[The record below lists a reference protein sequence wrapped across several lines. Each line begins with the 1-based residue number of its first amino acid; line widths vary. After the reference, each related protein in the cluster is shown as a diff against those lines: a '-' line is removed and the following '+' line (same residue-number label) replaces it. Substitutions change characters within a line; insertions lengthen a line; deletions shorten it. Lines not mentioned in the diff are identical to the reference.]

1 MTKIVVLGGN
11 GMAGHVL
18 CGWLS
23 EQGDRI
29 TATGRNGAE
38 GLYPL
43 DLRDTERLRHLL
55 ATERPEVVINAAGL
69 LNEAAE
75 KRLQESIWV
84 NSLLPHRLAEYGD
97 ELGFR
102 LVHISTDCV
111 FSGKT
116 GSYTESSLPDGT
128 SVYAKT
134 KSLGE
139 VVSPNHLT
147 IRTSIIG
154 PELKRDGIGLLHW
167 FLMREG
173 PVEGYSNVYWNGVTT
188 LELAKFIGWSLGQP
202 IGGLVHL
209 AAERKVSKHELLL
222 LMKEAFAKDID
233 VVSSAKQWNDK
244 SLIGT
249 REDCGYKVAPY
260 EEMLRELA
268 GWMKKRGDRYGHY
281 PITFS

>member
-1 MTKIVVLGGN
+1 MGTIVVLGGN
-11 GMAGHVL
+11 GMAGHL
-18 CGWLS
+18 LRGWLS
-23 EQGDRI
+23 EQGYRI
-29 TATGRNGAE
+29 VATDRNGAE
-38 GLYPL
+38 GLHKL
-43 DLRDTERLRHLL
+43 DLRDTERLRHMLS
-55 ATERPEVVINAAGL
+55 TERPEVVINAAGL

-75 KRLQESIWV
+75 KRLQEAVWV

-97 ELGFR
+97 ELGYR

-116 GSYTESSLPDGT
+116 GSYAESSLPDGT

-139 VVSPNHLT
+139 VDSPNHLT

-167 FLMREG
+167 FLTREG
-173 PVEGYSNVYWNGVTT
+173 PVEGYENVYWNGVTT
-188 LELAKFIGWSLGQP
+188 LELAKFIRWSLGRP
-202 IGGLVHL
+202 LGGLVHL

-222 LMKEAFAKDID
+222 MMKEAFAKDID
-233 VVSSAKQWNDK
+233 VLPSAKQWNDK
-244 SLIGT
+244 SLLGT
-249 REDCGYKVAPY
+249 RADCGYKVASY

-268 GWMKKRGDRYGHY
+268 EWMKKHGDRYGHY
-281 PITFS
+281 PVAFS

>member
-1 MTKIVVLGGN
+1 MGTIVVLGGN

-18 CGWLS
+18 RGWLS
-23 EQGDRI
+23 EQGCEVI
-29 TATGRNGAE
+29 ATGRSGGD

-43 DLRDTERLRHLL
+43 DLRDTEQLRSLL
-55 ATERPEVVINAAGL
+55 STVRPEVVVNAAGL

-75 KRLQESIWV
+75 KRLQEAVWV

-111 FSGKT
+111 FTGLA
-116 GSYTESSLPDGT
+116 GSYRESSLQDGT

-167 FLMREG
+167 FLTREG
-173 PVEGYSNVYWNGVTT
+173 PVEGYSHVFWNGVTT
-188 LELAKFIGWSLGQP
+188 LELARFILWSLGRP
-202 IGGLVHL
+202 IHGLVHL

-222 LMKEAFAKDID
+222 LMKQAFAKEID
-233 VVSSAKQWNDK
+233 VTPSAEQRNDK
-244 SLIGT
+244 SLINT
-249 REDCGYKVAPY
+249 RGDCGYKVSSY
-260 EEMLRELA
+260 EEMLMELA
-268 GWMKKRGDRYGHY
+268 GWMKKHRELYGHY
-281 PITFS
+281 PIPFT